1 MKNNIINELGELAI
15 GARMR
20 RLIDLLAKDVGKIYT
35 EHGLEF
41 ETKYFALFYLISRR
55 GSISI
60 MDIAEEL
67 SFTHPA
73 IIHMA
78 KELEKKGYIES
89 LKAPEDLRKR
99 MLRLSKKGKAALPAF
114 EKVWAK
120 IARLNKQL
128 MESQQNSLLKALEE
142 MEALLEEKTYYKRFY
157 KHK

>member
-1 MKNNIINELGELAI
+1 MTKNIINELGELAI

-55 GSISI
+55 GIISI
-60 MDIAEEL
+60 MEIAEEL
-67 SFTHPA
+67 SLTHPA
-73 IIHMA
+73 IIHLA
-78 KELEKKGYIES
+78 KGLEKKGYIES

-99 MLRLSKKGKAALPAF
+99 MLRLSKKGKGALPAF
-114 EKVWAK
+114 EKVWTK

-128 MESQQNSLLKALEE
+128 LESQRNNLLRALEE

-157 KHK
+157 KYK

>member
-1 MKNNIINELGELAI
+1 MKQNIINELGELAI

-20 RLIDLLAKDVGKIYT
+20 RLIDVLARDVGKIYV

-41 ETKYFALFYLISRR
+41 ETKYFALFYLVSKR

-60 MDIAEEL
+60 MEIAEEL
-67 SFTHPA
+67 SLTHPA

-89 LKAPEDLRKR
+89 VQAPDDLRKR
-99 MLRLSKKGKAALPAF
+99 LLRLSKKGKAALPSF
-114 EKVWAK
+114 QKVWNK
-120 IARLNKQL
+120 IGRLNKQL
-128 MESQQNSLLKALEE
+128 MESQTNNLLNALQE

-157 KHK
+157 KL